1 MVSVIQKFGSG
12 LGNRSTSKGYALSRD
27 YDRSA

>member
-12 LGNRSTSKGYALSRD
+12 LGNRSTSKGYARD